1 MAVENIVRGWPF
13 IADASVFLSYL
24 LQNYQSVALESTPEM
39 PASNVVSSQHI
50 LKQQKLTQ
58 LNNKAEQRIFTK
70 EKAPQNFSFLFMD
83 FQRKLNLKKKM
94 VFLLKKMCGI
104 CSVIN
109 FCPTALTPTST
120 PIFLL

>member
-13 IADASVFLSYL
+13 IADASAYL

-104 CSVIN
+104 CSVIA
-109 FCPTALTPTST
+109 CPWSYTVLQH
-120 PIFLL
+120 

>member
-24 LQNYQSVALESTPEM
+24 LQNCQSVALESTPEM

-70 EKAPQNFSFLFMD
+70 EKAPQNFSLLFMD

-104 CSVIN
+104 CSVIA
-109 FCPTALTPTST
+109 CPWSYTVLQH
-120 PIFLL
+120 